1 MDEAKDSP
9 STQLVSSGSSQ
20 RPARP
25 VFEFV
30 LCALASLGSVLSP
43 SLGCALMVF
52 GAWRLAQSGEGRAVW
67 AALGCLAPGIV
78 LSFATWDYAS
88 LVLPCSLCALAIA
101 FVLSQGVSVGKVV
114 ILVALLCGMLIGVD
128 ASLLMLQGESFAAYV
143 QALLDELAQV
153 MTASLTTGTSSVSV
167 QATVDSTVGLLGW
180 IWPLIYAMRAA
191 CTVCFGLVGL
201 EVARRDSF
209 QKVHE
214 AFKRC
219 DVPLWIVALFI
230 ASVACLA
237 GWSVFGVLPEVVG
250 VVALNVFI
258 CMRVVFFLQ
267 GCAVMLSLMDSHG
280 WGFFPRVLLLS
291 VAFIAEVSLSAV
303 CILGLVDVWADF
315 RKLASRDQ
323 DRRLT
328 SGEGK

>member
-1 MDEAKDSP
+1 MVETQDSP
-9 STQLVSSGSSQ
+9 STQLVSPGSSR

-30 LCALASLGSVLSP
+30 LCALASLGSIFSP

-52 GAWRLAQSGEGRAVW
+52 GAWRLAHSGEGRAVW

-101 FVLSQGVSVGKVV
+101 LLLSRGVSVGGVV
-114 ILVALLCGMLIGVD
+114 VLVALLCGLLIGAD

-143 QALLDELAQV
+143 QELLEELRQV
-153 MTASLTTGTSSVSV
+153 MTASLTTGGSSVSV
-167 QATVDSTVGLLGW
+167 QATVDSTVELLGW

-201 EVARRDSF
+201 AVARHDSF

-219 DVPLWIVALFI
+219 DTPLWVVALFI
-230 ASVACLA
+230 VSVACLA
-237 GWSVFGVLPEVVG
+237 GWSVLGVLPEAVG
-250 VVALNVFI
+250 VAALNVLI

-280 WGFFPRVLLLS
+280 WGFFPRVAVLS
-291 VAFIAEVSLSAV
+291 LAFLAEVSLSVV
-303 CILGLVDVWADF
+303 CILGLIDVWANF
-315 RKLASRDQ
+315 RKLARHDQ